1 MSINFEPAI
10 VRCCQDEINHL
21 MAIEKNISGVLVC
34 STDGFEVASQLK
46 PHQSVA
52 KLSAMAS
59 STLALG
65 HAITSEILLGQ
76 CKDVIVDSSDGKVL
90 LMSIERHD
98 SALLLVAIADSTE
111 TLGQVL
117 WRVKACAA
125 AIAAGGKK

>member
-1 MSINFEPAI
+1 MSVNFDPVI
-10 VRCCQDEINHL
+10 VKCCQDEINHL
-21 MAIEKNISGVLVC
+21 MANEKNISGVLVC

-46 PHQSVA
+46 SHQSAA

-65 HAITSEILLGQ
+65 HAITVEILLGA

-90 LMSIERHD
+90 LMSIERDD
-98 SALLLVAIADSTE
+98 SALLLLAIADSTE